1 MSRLTEAEADRKIAE
16 VRRTHASVDLLYT
29 DLTTDELLAAKF
41 LDASVPLDQGDAQRR
56 STSVL
61 EAAEISARESK
72 EEVLLHIQRGLESL
86 AERNFLVV
94 IERDDD
100 NLITRVVTCGGRII
114 SYMKTV
120 GGPPA
125 HLRDLVPNTT
135 VAERIAWINKAKTAG
150 LFATAVPSTDNAKV
164 RLTPGPEA
172 LAQLPAVARIAAG
185 YQ

>member
-1 MSRLTEAEADRKIAE
+1 MAEKNNSTEAPTVAEPTVETPPATEQPAEQGRVADLEAQ
-16 VRRTHASVDLLYT
+16 
-29 DLTTDELLAAKF
+29 LAAANAH
-41 LDASVPLDQGDAQRR
+41 LIESV
-56 STSVL
+56 
-61 EAAEISARESK
+61 
-72 EEVLLHIQRGLESL
+72 
-86 AERNFLVV
+86 
-94 IERDDD
+94 
-100 NLITRVVTCGGRII
+100 
-114 SYMKTV
+114 
-120 GGPPA
+120 PA